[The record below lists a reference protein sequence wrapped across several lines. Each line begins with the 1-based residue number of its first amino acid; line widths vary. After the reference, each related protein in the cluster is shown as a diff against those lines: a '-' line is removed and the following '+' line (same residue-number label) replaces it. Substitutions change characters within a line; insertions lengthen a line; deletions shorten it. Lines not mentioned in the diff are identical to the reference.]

1 MATIDGK
8 KTGGRKKGS
17 KNKITRDLKEMVLGA
32 LDKAGGQEYLVAQ
45 AEKNPTAFLTL
56 IGKIL
61 PMQIGGDAG
70 NPIKHELSEVSLRAL
85 DEICNQINSK

>member
-1 MATIDGK
+1 MATVDGK
-8 KTGGRKKGS
+8 KTGGRKKGTT
-17 KNKITRDLKEMVLGA
+17 NKTTKDLKNMILGA
-32 LDKAGGQEYLVAQ
+32 LNKAGGQKYLVAQ

-56 IGKIL
+56 VGKVL

-70 NPIKHELSEVSLRAL
+70 NPIKHELNEVSLRAL